1 MLQEIAI
8 SHCNKR
14 PWKTMIVNQE
24 TKLWARISSQSS
36 AYDAVIVE

>member
-8 SHCNKR
+8 SHCNNR

-24 TKLWARISSQSS
+24 TKLWARISSQS
-36 AYDAVIVE
+36 AVYDAVIVE